1 MNVDDLIQLVSNRL
15 REFRLSRDYSR
26 MSGDLERM
34 NAADKEVIALEDTLY
49 KLNLLVDTSKSAAVK
64 DAVLAEVI
72 TDGSV
77 AVLGEYDITVYAT
90 DPLHEQKVMNILS
103 KMGVMDTVEKIDN
116 YIKSKYLSSP
126 VTGEMVMSAASAYLV
141 DTRLLM
147 AMMEQDSSFGTAGL
161 AVRTLNP
168 GNVGNDD
175 SGNIRTYES
184 WQAGVTAVAA
194 WLSRHRG
201 STSSVMPDSS
211 TVTTP
216 VTTTTPPISTTTP
229 PIATTTPESATT
241 TPPIATT
248 TPDLSTSTS
257 TPPISTTTPEL
268 ITPTSE
274 EVPAPVISTTTTTTT
289 TTPPLVTPAPEV
301 SAPSEEVLAPVIS
314 TTTTTTTVTP
324 PVITVTPETSTP
336 SAEAPSPSTSATNAT
351 E

>member
-216 VTTTTPPISTTTP
+216 VTTTTPPI
-229 PIATTTPESATT
+229 ATTTPESATS

-301 SAPSEEVLAPVIS
+301 SAPSEEVPAPVIS